1 MSTTQTEVRVARR
14 TNTSP
19 RLVYAPHINTTQSR
33 REVDPNPNPNS
44 SARQIR
50 TKSHL
55 RSHSR
60 VAAERRWAAWRG
72 LPTAARW
79 VDPGQTR
86 RVHLTHVDS
95 WNRSSQTTSP
105 VSARSHHHADC
116 QSCFTIVTNICKK
129 TAKILFGT
137 SRAVDIISIHSSYY
151 IHGPW
156 RAEKNFCCFLCVSY
170 GPYTL
175 LQNDSFFYIYFSNFD
190 NYDCQPF
197 IVDSTVDILNA
208 FGRKRRQDCA
218 YWEVDFYPLDAYASA
233 VLAVIVCP
241 SVCLSVCHKSEFY

>member
-129 TAKILFGT
+129 N
-137 SRAVDIISIHSSYY
+137 S
-151 IHGPW
+151 
-156 RAEKNFCCFLCVSY
+156 KNSFWHVKGRGYNKHTQFLLY
-170 GPYTL
+170 PRPLTRRKEFL
-175 LQNDSFFYIYFSNFD
+175 LFFYVSVMGLTRCYKT
-190 NYDCQPF
+190 
-197 IVDSTVDILNA
+197 TVFLHL
-208 FGRKRRQDCA
+208 FQ
-218 YWEVDFYPLDAYASA
+218 
-233 VLAVIVCP
+233 
-241 SVCLSVCHKSEFY
+241 